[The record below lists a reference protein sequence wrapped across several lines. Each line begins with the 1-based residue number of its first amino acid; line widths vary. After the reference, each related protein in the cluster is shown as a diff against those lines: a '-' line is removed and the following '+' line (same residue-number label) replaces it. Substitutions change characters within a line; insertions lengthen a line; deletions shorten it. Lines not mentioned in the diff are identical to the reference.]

1 MHTSPLAT
9 AGAGD
14 GGGLNVYVRGLTAAL
29 AQAGT
34 EVTIFTRRNS
44 CDEPEMVEITPGVT
58 LIGVDA
64 GPYDLTKAELPAHID
79 AFADG
84 VGRYL
89 EVSQPEVLHA
99 HYWLSAAAAHQLKHT
114 FGVPLGV
121 TFHTLGRV
129 KAASGHPE
137 SDVRTKSEQ
146 ETMNCTDVVFT
157 SGPAEASQLSLHYD
171 VDEDRIRHLTP
182 GVDLSVFSPGQRSA
196 AREAIGLEP
205 HQAADPLLL
214 FVGRLQPLKGA
225 EVAIGALAQLTA
237 PGAHKARLVIVGGP
251 SGPDGAATRRQLQ
264 QQACDLGVA
273 ERVHFTDPRPH
284 RQLANYYRAADVCI
298 VPSRSESFGLVA
310 LEAAA
315 CATPVVTADVGG
327 LRDNVVDRK
336 TGLLVDSHDPARFAV
351 CVDELLANP
360 LWALE
365 LGEAGR
371 ARAASFTWAASAQA
385 ASAAFERVKHADLLV
400 CV

>member
-9 AGAGD
+9 AGTGD

-34 EVTIFTRRNS
+34 EVTIFTRRNAA
-44 CDEPEMVEITPGVT
+44 DQPEMVEIEPGVT
-58 LIGVDA
+58 LIHVDA
-64 GPYDLTKAELPAHID
+64 GPYGLAKADLAAHVD
-79 AFADG
+79 AFAAG
-84 VGRYL
+84 VGSYL
-89 EVSQPEVLHA
+89 EVSPPEVLHA
-99 HYWLSAAAAHQLKHT
+99 HYWLSAAPAHQLKHT

-129 KAASGHPE
+129 KEASGHPE
-137 SDVRTKSEQ
+137 SHQRARSEQ
-146 ETMNCTDVVFT
+146 EVMNCADVVFT
-157 SGPAEASQLSLHYD
+157 SGPAEAAQLSFHYD
-171 VDEDRIRHLTP
+171 IDEARIHHLTP
-182 GVDLSVFSPGQRSA
+182 GVDLSLFCPGQRSA
-196 AREAIGLEP
+196 AREAIGLDP
-205 HQAADPLLL
+205 SQQADPLLL

-225 EVAIGALAQLTA
+225 EVAIGALAQLSA
-237 PGAHKARLVIVGGP
+237 PGSERARLVIVGGP
-251 SGPDGAATRRQLQ
+251 SGPDGEATLRRLQ
-264 QQACDLGVA
+264 RQACDLGVA
-273 ERVHFTDPRPH
+273 ERVQFTRPQPH
-284 RQLANYYRAADVCI
+284 QQLASYYRAADVCV

-327 LRDNVVDRK
+327 LRDNVVDHK
-336 TGLLVDSHDPARFAV
+336 TGLLVAGHDPARFAA
-351 CVDELLANP
+351 CIDELLANP

-371 ARAASFTWAASAQA
+371 QRAMSFTWTQSARA
-385 ASAAFERVKHADLLV
+385 ASAAFERAKRADLLV